1 MTSCWVKIL
10 SGKDFVILCGI
21 FSVVYFH
28 CDVCN
33 PRVPLIPEQ
42 VARRVVATGGRG
54 DTLTMLQKAGGQ
66 GYATLCHAT
75 ILSHTLPINKVYT
88 MTATPT

>member
-1 MTSCWVKIL
+1 MT
-10 SGKDFVILCGI
+10 VILCGI
-21 FSVVYFH
+21 FSVVYLQ

-33 PRVPLIPEQ
+33 LRVPLIREQ

-54 DTLTMLQKAGGQ
+54 DTLTMLQEGRGAWLHHTHPR
-66 GYATLCHAT
+66 YYT
-75 ILSHTLPINKVYT
+75 LSHTLPINKVYT